1 MIEKF
6 LTYFSLNGRIDFWSQ
21 EIFGNS
27 VKDYFEAILM
37 FLVFLI
43 IFKIFQS
50 LILYRLN
57 KIAQK
62 TKTDIDDTF
71 IKIVKT
77 LRPPFYSFLAFY
89 FAIKFLA
96 TEGSADKIISL
107 ILTVWVIYQ
116 GVIAVQILIDYI
128 LRKNIKDKEDAH
140 AKSAMKLLGNILK
153 GVLWGI
159 AILLFLSN
167 LGVDITSLIA
177 GLGIGGIA
185 VALALQNVL
194 GDLFSSFAIYFDK
207 PFAVGD
213 VIMIGADMG
222 EVKKIGIKTTRIKTL
237 RGEELIVSNKELT
250 SVRVQ
255 NFERMQERRVVFNF
269 GIVYQTSAD
278 KVKKISEMVK
288 KIIEEVKMAR
298 FDRAHFNQFGD
309 SALIFEVVYYVDSAE
324 YMDYAN
330 ANQEIL
336 LKLKETFE
344 REGIEFAYPTQ
355 TIFLEK

>member
-1 MIEKF
+1 MVEKF
-6 LTYFSLNGRIDFWSQ
+6 LTYFSLNGQMDFWYR

-27 VKDYFEAILM
+27 IIDYLEAVVTFII
-37 FLVFLI
+37 FLI
-43 IFKIFQS
+43 VFKVFQT
-50 LILYRLN
+50 LILYKLN
-57 KIAQK
+57 KLAQK

-89 FAIKFLA
+89 FAIKFLIVEA
-96 TEGSADKIISL
+96 LAGRVMEIVL
-107 ILTVWVIYQ
+107 IAWVIYQ

-128 LRKNIKDKEDAH
+128 LKRNIKDQEDIH
-140 AKSAMKLLGNILK
+140 AKSAMKLMGNILK

-213 VIMIGADMG
+213 FIMIGTDLG
-222 EVKKIGIKTTRIKTL
+222 TVEKVGIKTTRIKTL
-237 RGEELIVSNKELT
+237 RGEELVVSNKELT

-255 NFERMQERRVVFNF
+255 NFKRMKDRRVVFNF
-269 GIVYQTSAD
+269 GVVYQTSTD
-278 KVKKISEMVK
+278 KIKKIPEMVK
-288 KIIEEVKMAR
+288 KIIDGVKMTR
-298 FDRAHFNQFGD
+298 FDRAHFNSFGD
-309 SALIFEVVYYVDSAE
+309 SALMFEVVYYVDSAD
-324 YMDYAN
+324 YLDYAN
-330 ANQEIL
+330 ANQEIH
-336 LKLKETFE
+336 LKLKEEFE
-344 REGIEFAYPTQ
+344 KENIEFAYPTQ